1 MVWQRLDNP
10 DGRPLNEAVYEY
22 IRSEICRGAMRGRL
36 PSKNRA
42 AEALGVSKVTIE
54 KAYEQ
59 LKAEGYIYARERSGY
74 FVELDSAMAWRAE
87 RLAEQTERTDHVG
100 GRTDRTDQVNDPSD
114 PSAIHDKDDPS
125 EGLSPFVYDLNTYA
139 VSADSFPFAVWSRLM
154 RRVMSEEGPA
164 IVGNT
169 PPKGIIALR
178 EAIVSYLLTYRGI
191 SAAPEQVIV
200 GAGSEWI
207 WSLFIQLL
215 GTQRRYAI
223 ENPGYGKVSSILGAY
238 GVVVSRVGMGDDGID
253 LEALRGTQAD
263 VVHITPS
270 HHFPLGIIMPIQ
282 KRLELLALAAEKD
295 MVIIEDDYD
304 SEFRFAGRPIP
315 ALTGLDSHGRVIYVN
330 TFAKSLAPS
339 LRISYMVLP
348 PALLAHYERKLS
360 FYACTVP
367 GFEQHVMARFLS
379 EGHFARHFTR
389 MKATYKAKHD
399 ALLEGIAA
407 SRLAPDVAITG
418 KSVGLHILLTLK
430 GGLSESDMV
439 RRAAQQGVAL
449 RGLSAFCTA
458 PCAIPASTVVMGF
471 ASLDMAGIP
480 DLLRRLERAWLGNR
494 EKRAGSAADGG
505 RGAD

>member
-1 MVWQRLDNP
+1 MTWQRLDNP
-10 DGRPLNEAVYEY
+10 NGLPLNEAVYEH
-22 IRSEICRGAMRGRL
+22 IRNEICRGALRGRL
-36 PSKNRA
+36 PSKNQA
-42 AEALGVSKVTIE
+42 AEAFGVSKVTIE

-59 LKAEGYIYARERSGY
+59 LKAEGYIYAKERSGY
-74 FVELDSAMAWRAE
+74 FVELDSALAWRAE
-87 RLAEQTERTDHVG
+87 RKPERP
-100 GRTDRTDQVNDPSD
+100 DRPDRMGQPDRSD
-114 PSAIHDKDDPS
+114 RIDDS
-125 EGLSPFVYDLNTYA
+125 SSVVYDLNTYA

-169 PPKGIIALR
+169 PPKGILALR
-178 EAIVSYLLTYRGI
+178 EAIVSYLLKYRGI
-191 SAAPEQVIV
+191 RAEPEQVVI

-238 GVVVSRVGMGDDGID
+238 GVAVSRVGMGEDGID
-253 LEALRGTQAD
+253 LRALRGSGAD

-315 ALTGLDSHGRVIYVN
+315 ALTGLDNHGRVIYVN

-348 PALLAHYERKLS
+348 PALLRRYERVLS

-407 SRLAPDVAITG
+407 SRLAPDVDISG
-418 KSVGLHILLTLK
+418 KSVGLHILLKLK
-430 GGLSESDMV
+430 RGLSESDMV

-449 RGLSAFCTA
+449 RGLSAFCNA
-458 PCAIPASTVVMGF
+458 PCNIPTSTVVMGF
-471 ASLDMAGIP
+471 ASMEMAGIP
-480 DLLRRLERAWLGNR
+480 DLLRRLERAWLG
-494 EKRAGSAADGG
+494 
-505 RGAD
+505 

>member
-1 MVWQRLDNP
+1 
-10 DGRPLNEAVYEY
+10 
-22 IRSEICRGAMRGRL
+22 
-36 PSKNRA
+36 
-42 AEALGVSKVTIE
+42 
-54 KAYEQ
+54 
-59 LKAEGYIYARERSGY
+59 
-74 FVELDSAMAWRAE
+74 
-87 RLAEQTERTDHVG
+87 
-100 GRTDRTDQVNDPSD
+100 
-114 PSAIHDKDDPS
+114 
-125 EGLSPFVYDLNTYA
+125 
-139 VSADSFPFAVWSRLM
+139 M

-169 PPKGIIALR
+169 PPKGILALR
-178 EAIVSYLLTYRGI
+178 EAIVSYLLKYRGI
-191 SAAPEQVIV
+191 RAEPEQVVI

-238 GVVVSRVGMGDDGID
+238 GVAVSRVGMGEDGID
-253 LEALRGTQAD
+253 LRALRGSLAD

-315 ALTGLDSHGRVIYVN
+315 ALTGLDNHGRVIYVN

-348 PALLAHYERKLS
+348 PALLRRYERVLS

-399 ALLEGIAA
+399 ALLEALAA
-407 SRLAPDVAITG
+407 SRLAPDVDISG
-418 KSVGLHILLTLK
+418 KSVGLHILLKLK
-430 GGLSESDMV
+430 RGLSEGDMV

-449 RGLSAFCTA
+449 RGLSAFCNA
-458 PCAIPASTVVMGF
+458 PCNIPTSTVVMGF
-471 ASLDMAGIP
+471 ASMEMAGIP
-480 DLLRRLERAWLGNR
+480 DLLRRLERAWLG
-494 EKRAGSAADGG
+494 
-505 RGAD
+505 